1 MQKKNDNLLDKLVK
15 KNYNNELEEV
25 LEKKYFD
32 ENAKNLL
39 LSILYKIEAAYKDYE
54 KVKQNV
60 ETKDEFIQNLINNIQ
75 KNCDE
80 IKLIKPN
87 SEESEALLKN
97 HTFLVERAKKR
108 IICYPIERKLLYCI
122 AKISKKDTIIK
133 EDYFLIYKT
142 LSDLINVGNNI
153 SMVEPMR
160 DFNGYSWTT
169 IATEMESITH
179 NLVYQNLRI
188 LLGYKFLNNWINN
201 KEYIIDYI
209 EMMKN
214 RLEENY
220 GAEQEEAFVEEL
232 IQLSILLDI
241 KLDRKIKEKI
251 KKIKE
256 SVEEKL
262 AKIQDNESFIEEAT
276 KTKRELTKEIKHIDE
291 TMNNK
296 ELLQKE
302 YEKRNENLE
311 LEEKIFSIRILSKMM
326 AEEREE
332 KINKIEQLNKL
343 MIPQNF
349 VEYKNTLEEKEKYL
363 KLLEIKDYD
372 KAIEK
377 LLIDMQRTFLQCYLK
392 KLEKIQTKQ
401 EITQAIYEYRYYC
414 MLPFDINHTIWQM
427 KPIEK
432 EVEKVAKTLIKKAH
446 ELKVINSLAK
456 DEELDYMLL
465 KNIFTTRIINL
476 EEVNIKLN
484 KEKDKYFLQLF
495 DDNAVEE
502 KVEINMQGA
511 IDKKVLE
518 IKLNR
523 KTKVFN

>member
-1 MQKKNDNLLDKLVK
+1 
-15 KNYNNELEEV
+15 
-25 LEKKYFD
+25 
-32 ENAKNLL
+32 
-39 LSILYKIEAAYKDYE
+39 
-54 KVKQNV
+54 
-60 ETKDEFIQNLINNIQ
+60 
-75 KNCDE
+75 
-80 IKLIKPN
+80 
-87 SEESEALLKN
+87 
-97 HTFLVERAKKR
+97 
-108 IICYPIERKLLYCI
+108 
-122 AKISKKDTIIK
+122 
-133 EDYFLIYKT
+133 
-142 LSDLINVGNNI
+142 
-153 SMVEPMR
+153 
-160 DFNGYSWTT
+160 
-169 IATEMESITH
+169 
-179 NLVYQNLRI
+179 
-188 LLGYKFLNNWINN
+188 
-201 KEYIIDYI
+201 
-209 EMMKN
+209 
-214 RLEENY
+214 
-220 GAEQEEAFVEEL
+220 
-232 IQLSILLDI
+232 
-241 KLDRKIKEKI
+241 
-251 KKIKE
+251 
-256 SVEEKL
+256 
-262 AKIQDNESFIEEAT
+262 
-276 KTKRELTKEIKHIDE
+276 
-291 TMNNK
+291 MNNVDVQS
-296 ELLQKE
+296 EVE
-302 YEKRNENLE
+302 FPNER
-311 LEEKIFSIRILSKMM
+311 SIADIYY
-326 AEEREE
+326 
-332 KINKIEQLNKL
+332 IH
-343 MIPQNF
+343 
-349 VEYKNTLEEKEKYL
+349 TLEEKEKYL

-502 KVEINMQGA
+502 KVEINTQGA